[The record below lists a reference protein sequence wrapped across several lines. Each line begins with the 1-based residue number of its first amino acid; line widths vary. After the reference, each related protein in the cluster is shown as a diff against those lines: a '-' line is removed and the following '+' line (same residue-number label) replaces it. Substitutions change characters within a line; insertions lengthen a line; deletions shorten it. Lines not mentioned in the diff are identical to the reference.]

1 MFLSPAGKE
10 EIAIP
15 QYSSTAEAAEAHP
28 LADVFINF
36 SSFRSAYESSMEA
49 LRLGTI
55 RVVAIIAEGIP
66 ERDTKV
72 RAAHRGICSRS
83 PAPSP
88 PAAAEEQRL
97 ALELLLTTPWA
108 PLPRCRR

>member
-1 MFLSPAGKE
+1 MALAGKE

-15 QYSSTAEAAEAHP
+15 QYGSTAEAAEAHP

-49 LRLGTI
+49 LALGTI
-55 RVVAIIAEGIP
+55 RVVAVIAEGIP

-72 RAAHRGICSRS
+72 GRVVCRGVVCRGVAGGCRGVPLCACLGGRGAAL
-83 PAPSP
+83 PARHLQRV
-88 PAAAEEQRL
+88 EQV
-97 ALELLLTTPWA
+97 
-108 PLPRCRR
+108 